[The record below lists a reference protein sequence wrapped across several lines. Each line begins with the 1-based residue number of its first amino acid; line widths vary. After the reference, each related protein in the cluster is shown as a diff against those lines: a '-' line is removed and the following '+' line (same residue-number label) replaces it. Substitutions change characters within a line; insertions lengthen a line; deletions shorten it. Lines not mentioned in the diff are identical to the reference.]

1 MRRKTQIHV
10 EATSTRLTE
19 LLQNVF
25 SYATLWEKLIKIV
38 AVGEDAVDLL
48 GQPAARTTL
57 RLLEGET

>member
-25 SYATLWEKLIKIV
+25 SYATLWEKLIKII
-38 AVGEDAVDLL
+38 AVGEDAVELL
-48 GQPAARTTL
+48 G
-57 RLLEGET
+57 